1 MWEAMMLLRL
11 LASASPRLS
20 LGHARRGLPLSRR
33 GLPLSGRG
41 LPLSGRG
48 LPLALPADTLK
59 GAIRLSFAAWRLSLP
74 FAEPLNNQGH
84 HDRKIA

>member
-1 MWEAMMLLRL
+1 MWEAMILLRL

-20 LGHARRGLPLSRR
+20 LDHA
-33 GLPLSGRG
+33 
-41 LPLSGRG
+41 GRG

-59 GAIRLSFAAWRLSLP
+59 GAIRLRFAAWRLSLP
-74 FAEPLNNQGH
+74 LSQPLDNHGH

>member
-1 MWEAMMLLRL
+1 MWEAMIMLRL

-20 LGHARRGLPLSRR
+20 FGPV
-33 GLPLSGRG
+33 GRG
-41 LPLSGRG
+41 M
-48 LPLALPADTLK
+48 PLAPPVDTLK

-74 FAEPLNNQGH
+74 LSQPLDNHGH